1 MKKYRIKL
9 NNKVYEVEIEEVT
22 GGSGETAT
30 TITQERLV
38 QAHSLAQSSAGI
50 TMEAPMAGSIL
61 SIAVNVGDIVKK
73 DQVLLILEAMKMENE
88 ICSPVDGKILS
99 IGVVKGDS
107 VNAGHVLVQIG

>member
-9 NNKVYEVEIEEVT
+9 NNKVYEVEIEEVI
-22 GGSGETAT
+22 GGASEAAT
-30 TITQERLV
+30 TIIQERPV
-38 QAHSLAQSSAGI
+38 QASSLAQSLTGV